1 MDSSKNYR
9 DFSPTFVW
17 HEDHNSRVLTVPLK
31 DFRSS
36 QLKVQVTSTGKL
48 RAFGERMIEGNK
60 WLRFYKEL
68 DVPTDTDTD
77 KISAKFED
85 GVLYV
90 KHPKKLSAAAST
102 NLPEKP
108 TSMPKPK
115 PESRPPPAA
124 GKPKT
129 DPQPPAEPPKPAA
142 WKPKADPRPPAEPP
156 KPAAG
161 KPKADPRPPAE
172 PPKPAAGKPKADPR
186 PPAEPPKPAAGK
198 PKADP
203 RPPAEPPK
211 PAAGKPKADPQPP
224 AEPPKPAAEK
234 STVHLP
240 TVPQN
245 APNSRN
251 EKRQSQSS
259 SKEAPTS
266 PGTTDLKKELEDQQN
281 LLVGPQTVPQR
292 QNEEP
297 QEQAH
302 GKQTPSPQ
310 KEKTEEEKAKAHTN
324 LKEAMEK
331 TRDEER
337 GKEVI
342 GSKMGEGKG
351 NGEKGSH
358 GREEK
363 EGEVAEERRRRS
375 EGTVEESFLWRRR
388 EGYKQV
394 IDGVVKELRKTMV
407 TLVLGI
413 AVLVILYLKV
423 TNKGHV
429 DEEL

>member
-1 MDSSKNYR
+1 MDSKNYQ
-9 DFSPTFVW
+9 DFSPRCDW
-17 HEDHNSRVLTVPLK
+17 REDHDSRVLTVPLK

-48 RAFGERMIEGNK
+48 RVSGERMTEGNK

-77 KISAKFED
+77 NISAKFKD
-85 GVLYV
+85 GVLFV
-90 KHPKKLSAAAST
+90 KHPKKLSAAT
-102 NLPEKP
+102 F
-108 TSMPKPK
+108 
-115 PESRPPPAA
+115 
-124 GKPKT
+124 
-129 DPQPPAEPPKPAA
+129 
-142 WKPKADPRPPAEPP
+142 PKADPRPPAEPP

-161 KPKADPRPPAE
+161 KPKVDPQPPAE
-172 PPKPAAGKPKADPR
+172 PPKPGAGKPKADPR
-186 PPAEPPKPAAGK
+186 PPAEPPKPAAAK
-198 PKADP
+198 SSIDP
-203 RPPAEPPK
+203 
-211 PAAGKPKADPQPP
+211 
-224 AEPPKPAAEK
+224 
-234 STVHLP
+234 P
-240 TVPQN
+240 TDPQN
-245 APNSRN
+245 APKSRN
-251 EKRQSQSS
+251 EERQSQSS
-259 SKEAPTS
+259 SKRAPTS
-266 PGTTDLKKELEDQQN
+266 PRIQGIDKELEDQQN
-281 LLVGPQTVPQR
+281 LTPGPQTVPQR

-302 GKQTPSPQ
+302 GERSPPPQ

-324 LKEAMEK
+324 LKEASKE

-337 GKEVI
+337 GKEEI

-351 NGEKGSH
+351 KEEEGSH

-363 EGEVAEERRRRS
+363 EGEVAEERRRRRRS
-375 EGTVEESFLWRRR
+375 EGTVEESFLWRR

-394 IDGVVKELRKTMV
+394 IDGVVKELRTTMV